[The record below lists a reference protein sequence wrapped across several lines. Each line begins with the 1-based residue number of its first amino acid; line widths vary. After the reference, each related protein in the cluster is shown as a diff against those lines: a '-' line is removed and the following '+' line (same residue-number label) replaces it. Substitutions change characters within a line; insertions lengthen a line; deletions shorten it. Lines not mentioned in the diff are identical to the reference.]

1 MRKKMLDS
9 MLLLVVVPLLLLNM
23 TLKSAGS
30 QPAFKASLLTQAKAA
45 VKSVTAADVK
55 AAIDKKEKAI
65 YLDVREPGEYESGH
79 LPGAINV
86 SNRTLKSKI
95 SGLIPDK
102 NAKIYVYCEE
112 ISRSPLATK
121 TLNDLGYKNAVL
133 MDAKLEDWIKA
144 GFPLER

>member
-1 MRKKMLDS
+1 MRKKMLDW
-9 MLLLVVVPLLLLNM
+9 MLLLFVVPLLLLNM

-30 QPAFKASLLTQAKAA
+30 QPPFESSLLTQAKAA
-45 VKSVTAADVK
+45 VKSVSAADVK

-65 YLDVREPGEYESGH
+65 YLDVRDPGKYESGH

-86 SNRTLKSKI
+86 PYRILKSKI

-102 NAKIYVYCEE
+102 NVKIYVYCKE
-112 ISRSPLATK
+112 IKGSPLATK

-133 MDAKLEDWIKA
+133 MDATLEDWIKA
-144 GFPLER
+144 GYPMER

>member
-1 MRKKMLDS
+1 MRKKLFDW
-9 MLLLVVVPLLLLNM
+9 MLLLFVVPLLLLDM

-30 QPAFKASLLTQAKAA
+30 QPPFKSSLPTQAKAA
-45 VKSVTAADVK
+45 VKWVSAADVK

-65 YLDVREPGEYESGH
+65 YLDIRDPGEYESGH

-86 SNRTLKSKI
+86 PNRILKSKI

-102 NAKIYVYCEE
+102 NVKIYVYCKE
-112 ISRSPLATK
+112 IKSSPLATK

-133 MDAKLEDWIKA
+133 MDATLEDWIKA
-144 GFPLER
+144 GYPMER

>member
-1 MRKKMLDS
+1 MRKKMLDW
-9 MLLLVVVPLLLLNM
+9 MLLLFVVPLLLLNM

-30 QPAFKASLLTQAKAA
+30 QPAFKSSLLTQAKAA
-45 VKSVTAADVK
+45 VKSVSAADVK

-65 YLDVREPGEYESGH
+65 YLDVRDPGEYESGH

-86 SNRTLKSKI
+86 PNRTLKSKI

>member
-1 MRKKMLDS
+1 MRKKMLDW
-9 MLLLVVVPLLLLNM
+9 MLLLFVVPLLLLNM

-45 VKSVTAADVK
+45 VKSVSAADVK
-55 AAIDKKEKAI
+55 AAIDKNEKAI
-65 YLDVREPGEYESGH
+65 FLDVRTPEEYESGH
-79 LPGAINV
+79 LPGAINI
-86 SNRTLKSKI
+86 SNQILKSKI
-95 SGLIPDK
+95 SAVIPDK
-102 NAKIYVYCEE
+102 NTKIYVYCEE

-144 GFPLER
+144 GYPMER

>member
-9 MLLLVVVPLLLLNM
+9 MLLLFVVPLLLLNM

-30 QPAFKASLLTQAKAA
+30 QPAFKSSLLTQAKAA
-45 VKSVTAADVK
+45 VKSVSAADVK

-65 YLDVREPGEYESGH
+65 YLDVRTPGEYESGH

-86 SNRTLKSKI
+86 SNQTLKSKI
-95 SGLIPDK
+95 SALIPDK
-102 NAKIYVYCEE
+102 NTKIYVYCEE
-112 ISRSPLATK
+112 ISRSPLATR

-144 GFPLER
+144 GYPMER